1 MRILKQS
8 TAIKVPL
15 GPMVDATDGST
26 LETGITYTGSE
37 VVLIKNDA
45 AAVVNVG
52 GNTFSSHLGGG
63 LYNISLTAS
72 DTDTLGL
79 LSIVAADTAHRP
91 VRADFMVVPAN
102 VFDSI
107 ISGTDYLDVN
117 THQVNANA
125 ASGLLTSSTLLRA
138 DMVAISGTTAPADN
152 LEDAA
157 TTITKGTVQSGSSTT
172 NIKTNLSETQND
184 HFNGR
189 TIIFVT
195 GAQGKV
201 AATITDYD
209 GASKALTVSA
219 LPAAP
224 SNGDTFVIV

>member
-15 GPMVDATDGST
+15 GPMVDATDGTT

-52 GNTFSSHLGGG
+52 GNTFSAHLGGG

-91 VRADFMVVPAN
+91 ARADFMVVPAN
-102 VFDSI
+102 VYDSI
-107 ISGTDYLDVN
+107 VAGSDYIDVN
-117 THQVNANA
+117 AHQFNGNAT
-125 ASGLLTSSTLLRA
+125 SGLLTSSTLLRSDA
-138 DMVAISGTTAPADN
+138 VAISGATAPADN

-157 TTITKGTVQSGSSTT
+157 STIVKGTVQSGSTT
-172 NIKTNLSETQND
+172 TSIKTGLSETQND
-184 HFNGR
+184 HYNGR

-195 GAQGKV
+195 GTQAKV
-201 AATITDYD
+201 AATIADYD

-224 SNGDTFVIV
+224 VNGDTFVIV